1 MAGEDEEEGSRD
13 RGERGERESEEKAGT
28 WAGRGGKDGDRG
40 YRREGKAT
48 SFSETM
54 KFSTGLHLIL
64 SLLSASVALGEGS
77 PRRMNEFVMLEGH
90 TVTDNYHSPLPHE

>member
-40 YRREGKAT
+40 TSAGK
-48 SFSETM
+48 ERL
-54 KFSTGLHLIL
+54 LHFLK
-64 SLLSASVALGEGS
+64 
-77 PRRMNEFVMLEGH
+77 P
-90 TVTDNYHSPLPHE
+90 

>member
-1 MAGEDEEEGSRD
+1 
-13 RGERGERESEEKAGT
+13 
-28 WAGRGGKDGDRG
+28 
-40 YRREGKAT
+40 
-48 SFSETM
+48 M